1 MLFPQTAQIFGGI
14 INQKMYFLDLNQL
27 KEVSDYNQKA
37 QENFRL
43 QLMDGQKHQ
52 NEVFRWFIY
61 SS

>member
-27 KEVSDYNQKA
+27 KEVSDCNQKA
-37 QENFRL
+37 QESVRL
-43 QLMDGQKHQ
+43 QLTGGQKHQ
-52 NEVFRWFIY
+52 NEVFRRFIY